1 MAAPRPYETLLAKG
15 EDRRQRILGVAER
28 LLARNGWRN
37 TSLAQIAKEA
47 GVTPAGLLH
56 HFESKEQLLNA
67 VLDARD
73 EDDAIHADYESGDLI
88 TELSRV
94 PARFDRAPEL
104 VGTFTVLLVEN
115 IAPDAPLHDRLHKR
129 YRAAI
134 DILTEIIERG
144 QRLGKY
150 RPDCRCGHQGRRNS
164 RLHQRNGDLMAA
176 RPVNT
181 AHRGVQGI
189 RGVAGRRSGVTEL
202 DMRYRLDVVAANA
215 ADAVKFAGGWMYDRV
230 MAGWDVTVLLADRSD
245 ERPLQILGVATSD
258 LESALALWAER
269 PHPQTVA
276 VAADLFASD
285 DRVRRGVLGALEQ
298 GLTEV
303 TLWGDSLPAE
313 LDDSVGPVA
322 HRLSAAAR
330 AFKSQALT
338 AAADAGAVSGTET
351 FRCGVMATPSVA
363 ADLIPAS

>member
-1 MAAPRPYETLLAKG
+1 MSAPGQSVPRASARQRPYETLLAKG

-73 EDDAIHADYESGDLI
+73 EDDAVHADYQSGDLI

-94 PARFDRAPEL
+94 PERFDRAPEL

-134 DILTEIIERG
+134 DILTEIIGRG

-150 RPDCRCGHQGRRNS
+150 RLDFDAAKKAVEI
-164 RLHQRNGDLMAA
+164 LAFINGMETLWL
-176 RPVNT
+176 
-181 AHRGVQGI
+181 
-189 RGVAGRRSGVTEL
+189 L
-202 DMRYRLDVVAANA
+202 DP
-215 ADAVKFAGGWMYDRV
+215 
-230 MAGWDVTVLLADRSD
+230 SI
-245 ERPLQILGVATSD
+245 P
-258 LESALALWAER
+258 
-269 PHPQTVA
+269 
-276 VAADLFASD
+276 
-285 DRVRRGVLGALEQ
+285 
-298 GLTEV
+298 LTEV
-303 TLWGDSLPAE
+303 FKGYAESL
-313 LDDSVGPVA
+313 
-322 HRLSAAAR
+322 
-330 AFKSQALT
+330 
-338 AAADAGAVSGTET
+338 AV
-351 FRCGVMATPSVA
+351 
-363 ADLIPAS
+363 DLASRSST